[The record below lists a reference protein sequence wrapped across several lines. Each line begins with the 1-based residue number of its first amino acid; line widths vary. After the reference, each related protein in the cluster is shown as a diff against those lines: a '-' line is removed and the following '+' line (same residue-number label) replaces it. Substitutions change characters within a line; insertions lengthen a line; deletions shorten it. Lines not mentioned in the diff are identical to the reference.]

1 MSKNIRLIALD
12 MDGTLFNTQSQIT
25 KENQQAIR
33 AASDRGITV
42 VISTGRPYIGLP
54 KEQLFS
60 LGVEYAITTNG
71 AALYRLMDDAL
82 LYSDYMSPQQVCP
95 MIEELQKK
103 DIHMDAF
110 IDGGC
115 YCVASCRD
123 KIDLLSMPLSI
134 REYIKNTRVFVP
146 DLAAYIRER
155 QLFVQKMTLNF
166 YRQPDGSFLLRDD
179 VIQFLSAHST
189 VSFVCGGYH
198 NIEFTKYGVTKGTGL
213 ENLCKQLQIPL
224 SETMACGDTEND
236 IPILNTA
243 AVAVAM
249 GNATPE
255 VKQIADFVTLTND
268 ESGVAPAI
276 NHFLRQE

>member
-12 MDGTLFNTQSQIT
+12 MDGTLFNTQSEIT
-25 KENQQAIR
+25 EENQQAIR
-33 AASDRGITV
+33 AACDRGVTV

-54 KEQLFS
+54 KEQLFA
-60 LGVEYAITTNG
+60 LGVQYAITTNG
-71 AALYRLMDDAL
+71 AALYRFADDAL
-82 LYSDYMSPQQVCP
+82 LHADYMTPELICP

-123 KIDLLSMPLSI
+123 KIDLLSMPASI
-134 REYIKNTRVFVP
+134 REYIKKTRVFVP

-155 QLFVQKMTLNF
+155 QLSVQKMTLNF
-166 YRQPDGSFLLRDD
+166 YRQSDGSFLARDH
-179 VIQFLSAHST
+179 VIQYLSAHDA
-189 VSFVCGGYH
+189 VSFVSGGYH
-198 NIEFTKYGVTKGTGL
+198 NIDFTKYGVTKGTGL
-213 ENLCKQLQIPL
+213 KNLCGQLQIPL

-236 IPILNTA
+236 IPILTTA

-255 VKQIADFVTLTND
+255 VKEIADFVTLTND
-268 ESGVAPAI
+268 ESGVAKAI
-276 NHFLRQE
+276 NHFLCQE